1 MQYFCELIMKEYTR
15 TCFKNI
21 RCTYL
26 FGGAFDK
33 EIMWKRIRK
42 YNDKIRTHGT
52 NCRMCNYTFAI
63 KIYNNYECFESLRSF
78 VYNNALI

>member
-1 MQYFCELIMKEYTR
+1 MQYFCELIMTKYTR

-21 RCTYL
+21 RCTYV

-33 EIMWKRIRK
+33 EIMWK

-63 KIYNNYECFESLRSF
+63 KLYNNYEYFERSF